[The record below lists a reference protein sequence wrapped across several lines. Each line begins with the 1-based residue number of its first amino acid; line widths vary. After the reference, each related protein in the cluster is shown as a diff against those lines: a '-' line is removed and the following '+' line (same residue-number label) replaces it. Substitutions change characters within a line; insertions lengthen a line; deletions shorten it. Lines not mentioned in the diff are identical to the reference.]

1 MSHPH
6 TQPVIHDQPKR
17 QPSPKLIN
25 TNRHPKLHRIK
36 SIFKISYLHRIVN
49 SIEMMFLRMKYLPCG
64 RLVLHTRSLLFRCIH
79 HVGVHLSLTFAS
91 TRAEGLVVHALIRIA
106 YRLVDLFFAIDSAV
120 VASTHRLHFTCSN
133 WSHLHLRHFLLFSNN
148 EYKLYF

>member
-1 MSHPH
+1 M
-6 TQPVIHDQPKR
+6 
-17 QPSPKLIN
+17 
-25 TNRHPKLHRIK
+25 
-36 SIFKISYLHRIVN
+36 
-49 SIEMMFLRMKYLPCG
+49 SIEMIVLRMYLPCG

-120 VASTHRLHFTCSN
+120 VASAHRLHFACSN